1 MAFKFDPFLNK
12 GRLQDITPAEIKQ
25 IYRAIDE
32 SAGEA
37 IQEIENVA
45 TVAALNSVTNP
56 STEKIYVVEENNSI
70 YRYDG
75 STFQS
80 ITGTILD
87 NTLYTNNINSIQNV
101 SVAPGSVMTVI
112 VTTEKPI
119 SYDLEFTG
127 RHSTSDGWGTAQHK
141 TFCKYYGANL
151 TFDEFVLLMATTAQG
166 DPITLYRV
174 EEPDYNMLLGCGN
187 VMTVIETYPASTK
200 LEAYTLTVANN
211 GNKIL
216 VGKEGYAEL
225 VGSIWVWT
233 RYAKEGHKHDASDII
248 GLKQNVMVG
257 TEAER
262 LAFTPYEGLEWHEIE
277 TDLESG
283 HKKVT
288 RFLYENEMWRIIEA
302 PEISTSETVYLHIGT
317 FDGQGNLENLE
328 IGVTDNV
335 THEAATY
342 HLDENGNCQFSI
354 PKGHTYKVIVASLT
368 DYHDLP
374 DQTFTAQQDNKSIN
388 MVFLAAGT
396 QYEKVS
402 VHITAYNANMANT
415 KALQDEFIGQTI
427 TCNITNGNPMSAEVD
442 STHNAVFMIPYGKE
456 YTIQVPYL
464 AGFIAIYGQTFTHT
478 ASISERTCPAHY
490 LVWTGS
496 DIMGMDA
503 NGGLHDY
510 AELQEL
516 GEETARALIKGLY
529 INNSTLQAQNAS
541 FAYKL
546 PLSTVSKSWCAS
558 NVEFDTDL
566 LPFKTSHA
574 TAVVCMNGPINT
586 QNIIAIGDSLGK
598 ETAAADWCVAQTM
611 TVGDVTINGYLGE
624 YGEMYQLAANLAQL
638 TAFHLLLG
646 YAAPTFNIGHWWTST
661 QSSATNAVILGNGGF
676 GTSNKNTSDAVIALF
691 RPFGN

>member
-1 MAFKFDPFLNK
+1 MAYRFDPFLNK
-12 GRLQDITPAEIKQ
+12 GRMQDITPAEKQ
-25 IYRAIDE
+25 QIFRAIDE
-32 SAGEA
+32 SAGEV

-45 TVAALNSVTNP
+45 TVAALNSIANP
-56 STEKIYVVEENNSI
+56 STEKIYVVAENNSL

-75 STFQS
+75 NSYQS

-87 NTLYTNNINSIQNV
+87 NTLYTNSINSVQDAE
-101 SVAPGSVMTVI
+101 VAPGSVVNVI
-112 VTTEKPI
+112 VTTEKPVCRDI
-119 SYDLEFTG
+119 EFTG
-127 RHSTSDGWGTAQHK
+127 RHSTADGWGTAQHK
-141 TFCKYYGANL
+141 AFCKYYGANL
-151 TFDEFVLLMATTAQG
+151 TFDEFVLLMAITANG

-174 EEPDYNMLLGCGN
+174 EEADYNMLLACGN
-187 VMTVIETYPASTK
+187 IMNIIETYPATTK

-211 GNKIL
+211 GGKML

-225 VGSIWVWT
+225 VGSVWVWS
-233 RYAKEGHKHDASDII
+233 RYAMEGHDHDAADIK

-262 LAFTPYEGLEWHEIE
+262 LATTPYEGLEWHSIL
-277 TDLESG
+277 TDAQTGE
-283 HKKVT
+283 KKVI
-288 RFLYENEMWRIIEA
+288 RYLYENEQWRIIEA
-302 PEISTSETVYLHIGT
+302 PNISSSETVALHIST
-317 FDGQGNLENLE
+317 FDGQGDLENHE

-335 THEAATY
+335 THEATTY
-342 HLDENGNCQFSI
+342 HLDQNGNCQFSI
-354 PKGHTYKVIVASLT
+354 PKGHTYKVTVAPLAN
-368 DYHDLP
+368 YHDLP

-402 VHITAYNANMANT
+402 VHITAYNANMVNT
-415 KALQDEFIGQTI
+415 QALQDEFIGQTV
-427 TCNITNGNPMSAEVD
+427 TCNIANDNPMSAEID

-516 GEETARALIKGLY
+516 GEETARALVKGLY

-546 PLSTVSKSWCAS
+546 PLTTVSKPWCAA

-566 LPFKTSHA
+566 LPYKTSHA
-574 TAVVCMNGPINT
+574 AAVVCMNGPINT
-586 QNIIAIGDSLGK
+586 QNIIAIGDSLDK

-611 TVGDVTINGYLGE
+611 TVGETIINGYLGE

-646 YAAPTFNIGHWWTST
+646 YPAPTFNIGFWLTST
-661 QSSATNAVILGNGGF
+661 QYSATRAVGLDNGGF
-676 GTSNKNTSDAVIALF
+676 NNNLKNNSHTVMALF